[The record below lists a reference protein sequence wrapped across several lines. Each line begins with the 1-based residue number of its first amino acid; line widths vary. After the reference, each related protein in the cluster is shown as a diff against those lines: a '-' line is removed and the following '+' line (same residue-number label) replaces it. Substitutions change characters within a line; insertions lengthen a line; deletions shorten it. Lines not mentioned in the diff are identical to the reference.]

1 MVVLDLDPYS
11 KILKRS
17 AEKWVSSTPID
28 CSEKNWIVPSF
39 KPSQSLA
46 VALIV
51 FKCLKFI

>member
-1 MVVLDLDPYS
+1 MLDLDPYS

-17 AEKWVSSTPID
+17 AGKWVSLTPVD
-28 CSEKNWIVPSF
+28 RSEKTWIVPSF